1 MSKND
6 IKTKKDNKDIVAN
19 TLITTSDVILV
30 ILASLIVSLSFIVL
44 SIYSEFVRNNDLI
57 IFTLF
62 EVVAF
67 VGILAYKW
75 SKR

>member
-67 VGILAYKW
+67 VGILSYKW